1 MTTAIHRLVDVLSSP
16 QHPSSPV
23 TTTTKSEIAVPVSS
37 PTESNPTEQP
47 AEAESSLSPRQKYSQ
62 EKSQLVN
69 DYIDRIIDFNNQ
81 PHRLHDDKWL
91 ITVNGLMR
99 LADCGQSIVYKVLD
113 ERACEIEAH
122 HQLHQL
128 PSTHN
133 RKDKS
138 HPKIE
143 QVIHLD

>member
-1 MTTAIHRLVDVLSSP
+1 MF
-16 QHPSSPV
+16 
-23 TTTTKSEIAVPVSS
+23 
-37 PTESNPTEQP
+37 
-47 AEAESSLSPRQKYSQ
+47 KYSRYKSSK

-69 DYIDRIIDFNNQ
+69 DYIDRIIAFNNQ
-81 PHRLHDDKWL
+81 RDLLHDDKWL

-99 LADCGQSIVYKVLD
+99 LADCGQSIVYGVID
-113 ERACEIEAH
+113 ERQDEINAH

-128 PSTHN
+128 SSTHN

-143 QVIHLD
+143 QVIHLH